1 MLARYRPLLPT
12 LLLAACCLSTLIFWL
27 KGTTTDE
34 GAPADYVLSAKHYGA
49 FAATGAT
56 LAAFFLCRRYYKYF
70 LALTLL
76 LGMFGLLNFIISETN
91 VSVAFGPLRIG
102 ISVVVAV
109 VGLLTYILYA
119 NRVYAKLLALVV
131 PSEEKIRKVQQQE
144 VATFEE
150 RFARKS
156 TEELAAIVA
165 ANALVPA
172 AVTAARQLLKQRV

>member
-12 LLLAACCLSTLIFWL
+12 LLLAACCLSTLAFWL

-56 LAAFFLCRRYYKYF
+56 LAAFFLCRHYYKYS

-76 LGMFGLLNFIISETN
+76 LGTFGLLNFIISETN
-91 VSVAFGPLRIG
+91 VSIAFGPLRIS
-102 ISVVVAV
+102 ISVVVAA
-109 VGLLTYILYA
+109 VGLLTYLLYA
-119 NRVYAKLLALVV
+119 STVHAKLLALVS
-131 PSEEKIRKVQQQE
+131 PSEEKIRKAQQQE

-165 ANALVPA
+165 ADTLVPA